1 MIAENK
7 KGRTTSERRGS
18 EQPKTI
24 FTNSKSQEKNKYENI
39 WVFGYRGLN
48 GERQFNGC
56 PTKKGKRSIIVV
68 MVWYS
73 IVDGDIKRGT

>member
-39 WVFGYRGLN
+39 WVFGYIIQRF
-48 GERQFNGC
+48 EW
-56 PTKKGKRSIIVV
+56 GKAI
-68 MVWYS
+68 
-73 IVDGDIKRGT
+73 

>member
-1 MIAENK
+1 M
-7 KGRTTSERRGS
+7 GV
-18 EQPKTI
+18 
-24 FTNSKSQEKNKYENI
+24 
-39 WVFGYRGLN
+39 WVHYTAGLN

-56 PTKKGKRSIIVV
+56 PTKKRKRSIIVV